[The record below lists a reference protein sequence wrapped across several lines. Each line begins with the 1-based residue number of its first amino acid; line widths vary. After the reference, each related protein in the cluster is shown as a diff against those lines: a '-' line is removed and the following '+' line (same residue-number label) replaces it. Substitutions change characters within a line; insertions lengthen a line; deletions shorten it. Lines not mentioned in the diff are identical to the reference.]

1 MKAKLSSFLNYLQYE
16 KRYSEHTCAAYKTD
30 LLQFAEFL
38 EIFHKEPDLENAQNK
53 QIRAWV
59 ASLMKTA
66 HAASTTHRKLSSVR
80 AFFKFLLQQ
89 GEIKKTPFVGI
100 HLPKKKQRLPVYLEE
115 SATEKLFDDSHTEIF
130 KDDFSGTRDLCMLQL
145 LYATG
150 MRRAEIIGLKLKS
163 ININQGLLTVLG
175 KGNKTRL
182 VPVPPDLMEVVNRY
196 LLVRQTNFPNNEEET
211 LLLTD
216 RGKPIYAKFVYD
228 KVHYYLGMVSD
239 AEKRSP
245 HVLRHTFATH
255 LTNAGAD
262 LNAIKE
268 LLGHA
273 NLAATQIYTHNSIA
287 RLKEVYDKTHPKSK
301 K

>member
-1 MKAKLSSFLNYLQYE
+1 MTAKLSNFLNYLQYE
-16 KRYSEHTCAAYKTD
+16 KRYSEHTCTAYKTD
-30 LLQFAEFL
+30 LLQFGEFL
-38 EIFHKEPDLENAQNK
+38 EIYYKEPDIENAQNK

-59 ASLMKTA
+59 ASLMKNDHT
-66 HAASTTHRKLSSVR
+66 ASTTHRKLSSVR

-89 GEIKKTPFVGI
+89 GEIQKTPFVGI

-115 SATEKLFDDSHTEIF
+115 SATEKLFEPDAEIF
-130 KDDFSGTRDLCMLQL
+130 KDDFSGVRDLCMLQL

-150 MRRAEIIGLKLKS
+150 MRRAEIISLNLSS
-163 ININQGLLTVLG
+163 INTNQGLLTVLG

-182 VPVPPDLMEVVNRY
+182 VPVPPDLLEVVVRY
-196 LLVRQTNFPNNEEET
+196 LAVRKENFPNTQEQT

-228 KVHYYLGMVSD
+228 KVHHYLGIVSD

-287 RLKEVYDKTHPKSK
+287 RLKEVYEKAHPKSK

>member
-1 MKAKLSSFLNYLQYE
+1 MTAKLSNFLNYLQYE
-16 KRYSEHTCAAYKTD
+16 KRYSEHTCTAYKTD
-30 LLQFAEFL
+30 LLQFSEFL
-38 EIFHKEPDLENAQNK
+38 EIYYKEPEVENAQNK

-59 ASLMKTA
+59 ASLMKNDHT
-66 HAASTTHRKLSSVR
+66 ASTTHRKLSSVR

-115 SATEKLFDDSHTEIF
+115 SATERLFEPNTEIF
-130 KDDFSGTRDLCMLQL
+130 KDDFSGVRDLCMLQL

-150 MRRAEIIGLKLKS
+150 MRRAEIISLTLSS
-163 ININQGLLTVLG
+163 INTNQGLLTVLG

-182 VPVPPDLMEVVNRY
+182 VPVPPDLLEVVIRY
-196 LLVRQTNFPNNEEET
+196 LAARKENFPNGDEQT

-228 KVHYYLGMVSD
+228 KVHHYLGMVSD

-287 RLKEVYDKTHPKSK
+287 RLKEVYEKAHPKSK

>member
-1 MKAKLSSFLNYLQYE
+1 MTAKLSNFLNYIQYE
-16 KRYSEHTCAAYKTD
+16 KRYSAHTCSAYKTD
-30 LLQFAEFL
+30 LLQFGEFL
-38 EIFHKEPDLENAQNK
+38 RIYQQEPELENAQNK

-59 ASLMKTA
+59 VALMKDANT
-66 HAASTTHRKLSSVR
+66 ASTTQRKLSSVR

-100 HLPKKKQRLPVYLEE
+100 HLPKKSQRLPVYLEE
-115 SATEKLFDDSHTEIF
+115 SATEKLFEPNAEIF
-130 KDDFSGTRDLCMLQL
+130 KTDFAGVRDLCMLQL

-150 MRRAEIIGLKLKS
+150 MRRAEIIGLKLNS
-163 ININQGLLTVLG
+163 INANQGLLSVLG
-175 KGNKTRL
+175 KGNKMRL
-182 VPVPPDLMEVVNRY
+182 IPMPPDLLASINAYVA
-196 LLVRQTNFPNNEEET
+196 VRGENFPHSEEET

-216 RGKPIYAKFVYD
+216 RGKAIYAKFVYD
-228 KVHYYLGMVSD
+228 KVHHYLGMVSD

-273 NLAATQIYTHNSIA
+273 SLAATQIYTHNSIA
-287 RLKEVYDKTHPKSK
+287 RLKEVYDKAHPKSK